1 MFLESLSG
9 ASDTITLSQTV
20 DDSFIQDHW
29 TEKFVAT
36 KVASRTHKPTIP
48 MGKRQ
53 TLNDL
58 VFEALGSSFNRADF
72 VLCDKEINSY
82 KERVWSAD
90 SPMNDDTLKDYIK
103 FAISGALP
111 STYFLSP
118 IRTVSFSLSLYI
130 PC

>member
-1 MFLESLSG
+1 MKLFLESLSG
-9 ASDTITLSQTV
+9 TSKSVTLSQTV
-20 DDSFIQDHW
+20 DRSFIEDHW
-29 TEKFVAT
+29 TEEFSVT
-36 KVASRTHKPTIP
+36 KVASRKPKPAIL
-48 MGKRQ
+48 MGKRR

-58 VFEALGSSFNRADF
+58 VFEALGSSYNRADF

-90 SPMNDDTLKDYIK
+90 SPMNDDTIDNYIK

-118 IRTVSFSLSLYI
+118 IRTVSFSL
-130 PC
+130 